1 MASKVINISLP
12 EELLSE
18 VDRMTQQE
26 KRSRSEFFRE
36 AVRRYLKEIT
46 DRQAFAALSVATF
59 NRIWDNPS
67 DAKLWDDWERQ
78 RAPKV

>member
-26 KRSRSEFFRE
+26 KRTRSEFFRE

-46 DRQAFAALSVATF
+46 DRRAFATLSAAAF
-59 NRIWDNPS
+59 NRIWDNPI
-67 DAKLWDDWERQ
+67 DAELWDNREEQ